1 MSGALSH
8 IRVLDLGR
16 ILAGPTCSQTLA
28 DLGAEVV
35 KIERPVVG
43 DDTRTW
49 APPYL
54 KDEEGKDTSEAAYY
68 LSCNRGKQ
76 SVTLD
81 ISRPEGQEILRALA
95 EKSDV
100 LIENFKVGDLARFGL
115 DYATLAALNP
125 RLIYCSITGFGQTG
139 PYAKRAGYDFLI
151 QGMGGLMSI
160 TGEPDNLPGGGPQ
173 KVGVAVT
180 DVMTGM
186 YATIAILA
194 ALAWRNQSG
203 KGQYIDMAL
212 LDVGVAMLGNMHLN
226 YFTSNEVPKRWG
238 NAHPN
243 IVPYQ
248 VFACSDGHMILAAG
262 NDSQF
267 QKFCE
272 LAGCPELST
281 DPRFASNDARVRQRD
296 TLVPILADI
305 IKQRA
310 RDDWV
315 ASLEAAGVPCGP
327 INRLDQVFADPQVQ
341 FRGMKIE
348 MPHPSAGKVPLVA
361 NPMRLSE
368 TPVQYLRPPPLL
380 GQDTVAV
387 LSRLLGMDE
396 AKIDALRKQKVI

>member
-1 MSGALSH
+1 MPGALSH

-16 ILAGPTCSQTLA
+16 ILAGPTCTQTLA
-28 DLGAEVV
+28 DLGAEVI
-35 KIERPVVG
+35 KIERPGSG
-43 DDTRTW
+43 DDTRSW

-54 KDEEGKDTSEAAYY
+54 KDEAGRDTTEAAYY

-100 LIENFKVGDLARFGL
+100 LIENFKVGDLSRFGL
-115 DYATLAALNP
+115 DYASLKALNP
-125 RLIYCSITGFGQTG
+125 RLIFCSITGFGQTG

-160 TGEPDNLPGGGPQ
+160 TGERDDLPGGGPQ

-180 DVMTGM
+180 DLMTGM
-186 YATIAILA
+186 YASIAILA
-194 ALAWRNQSG
+194 ALAYREQSG
-203 KGQYIDMAL
+203 RGQYIDMAL
-212 LDVGVAMLGNMHLN
+212 LDVGVSMISNMHLN
-226 YFTSNEVPKRWG
+226 YFTSGEVPKRWG

-248 VFACSDGHMILAAG
+248 VFACRDGHMILAAG

-272 LAGCPELST
+272 VAACTNLAA
-281 DPRFASNDARVRQRD
+281 DPRFASNDARVRHRD
-296 TLVPILADI
+296 TLVPLLAEVI
-305 IKQRA
+305 RKRA

-327 INRLDQVFADPQVQ
+327 IKNLDQVFADPQVQ
-341 FRGMKIE
+341 YRGMKIE
-348 MPHPSAGKVPLVA
+348 MPHPRAGTVPLVA
-361 NPMRLSE
+361 SPMRFSE
-368 TPVQYLRPPPLL
+368 TPVEYRRAPPLL
-380 GQDTVAV
+380 GQDTDAV
-387 LSRLLGMDE
+387 LERLLGMDQ
-396 AKIDALRKQKVI
+396 ARIDALRAQRII

>member
-1 MSGALSH
+1 MPGALSH
-8 IRVLDLGR
+8 IRILDLGR

-28 DLGAEVV
+28 DLGAEVI
-35 KIERPVVG
+35 KIERPGSG
-43 DDTRTW
+43 DDTRSW

-54 KDEEGKDTSEAAYY
+54 KDAQGRDTSEAAYY

-81 ISRPEGQEILRALA
+81 ISCPEGQEMFRALA
-95 EKSDV
+95 AKSDV

-115 DYATLAALNP
+115 DYESLKALNP
-125 RLIYCSITGFGQTG
+125 RLVYCSITGFGQTG

-160 TGEPDNLPGGGPQ
+160 TGEREDLPGGGPQ

-186 YATIAILA
+186 YASIAILA
-194 ALAWRNQSG
+194 ALAWREQSG

-212 LDVGVAMLGNMHLN
+212 LDVGVSMLGNMHLN
-226 YFTSNEVPKRWG
+226 YFTTNEVPKRWG

-248 VFACSDGHMILAAG
+248 VFACSDGHMILAVG
-262 NDSQF
+262 NDTQF
-267 QKFCE
+267 RKFCE
-272 LAGCPELST
+272 VALCTELSA
-281 DPRFASNDARVRQRD
+281 DPRFASNESRVRQRD
-296 TLVPILADI
+296 TLVPILAGI
-305 IKQRA
+305 IEKRA

-327 INRLDQVFADPQVQ
+327 INKLDQVFADPQVQ

-348 MPHPSAGKVPLVA
+348 MPHPSSGTVPLVA
-361 NPMRLSE
+361 SPMRLSE
-368 TPVQYLRPPPLL
+368 TPVEYRLPPPLL
-380 GQDTVAV
+380 GQDTGEV
-387 LSRLLGMDE
+387 LARLLGIDDTRLDE
-396 AKIDALRKQKVI
+396 LRKRKVI